1 MLRQLWV
8 PKSTT
13 LVRHFTMNQAKMK
26 YVAKNKK
33 AALQS
38 AAFFCH
44 QMAQPL

>member
-8 PKSTT
+8 PKSIMLGGHYTT
-13 LVRHFTMNQAKMK
+13 NKVRMK
-26 YVAKNKK
+26 YVVKNKK